1 MVRAT
6 GSATHCLLHMASRP
20 EDGMTTFLVTVG
32 IGLSTAAIL
41 ALSAVAFTL
50 EYAVSRVAN
59 FAHGEFLTIGAYA
72 AYSGQHF
79 FHQNVA
85 AAALIAAAA
94 GMLAGLA
101 LNAGLIEQFKGRSS
115 ITIFIAT
122 LGAALIV
129 ENVLIIAYGAA
140 SVSYSFG
147 QGSLHHVGPF
157 LWTTTDLE
165 EIFSALALA
174 GLIYLLLQRTRFGK
188 AVRAV
193 SQDRA
198 LAQVSGIPARRVIMQ
213 TWGLAGAVS
222 GFAGFVLADTIG
234 TFGPTLGLNFL
245 LLTITATVAGG
256 LGRPYATLGG
266 ALIVGLVIQISGTYT
281 SSAYELVWA
290 FLLLVLLMLFRPNG
304 VFVRRSAAEVR
315 A

>member
-1 MVRAT
+1 
-6 GSATHCLLHMASRP
+6 
-20 EDGMTTFLVTVG
+20 MTTFLVTVG
-32 IGLSTAAIL
+32 VGLSTAAIL

-165 EIFSALALA
+165 VIFSALALA

-245 LLTITATVAGG
+245 L
-256 LGRPYATLGG
+256 
-266 ALIVGLVIQISGTYT
+266 
-281 SSAYELVWA
+281 SS
-290 FLLLVLLMLFRPNG
+290 
-304 VFVRRSAAEVR
+304 RRWPWR

>member
-1 MVRAT
+1 
-6 GSATHCLLHMASRP
+6 
-20 EDGMTTFLVTVG
+20 MTTFLVTVG
-32 IGLSTAAIL
+32 VGLSTAAIL

-165 EIFSALALA
+165 VIFSALALA